1 MLKVTAEVVFD
12 SLKNMGVIDMA
23 TQARELSEIVPHG
36 YSQTLDCLNQP
47 RKWDVPG
54 MIADMAE
61 HLRVGNDVPPG
72 QLLAALDW
80 MTFRLREARQL
91 LVAADSE
98 LSAVAHG
105 RPVDKDE
112 SKRISHEA
120 RSLCDKLK
128 GY

>member
-1 MLKVTAEVVFD
+1 MT
-12 SLKNMGVIDMA
+12 
-23 TQARELSEIVPHG
+23 TQQRELGEIVPVG

-80 MTFRLREARQL
+80 MTFRMKEARML

-98 LSAVAHG
+98 MSAVAHG
-105 RPVDKDE
+105 RPVDKEE
-112 SKRISHEA
+112 SKRISGNA
-120 RSLCDKLK
+120 RKLCDALK

>member
-1 MLKVTAEVVFD
+1 
-12 SLKNMGVIDMA
+12 MA
-23 TQARELSEIVPHG
+23 IQQRELGEIVPRG
-36 YSQTLDCLNQP
+36 YSQTLDCMNQP

-61 HLRVGNDVPPG
+61 NLRVENDVPPG

-80 MTFRLREARQL
+80 MTFRLKEARPL

-105 RPVDKDE
+105 RPVDKEE
-112 SKRISHEA
+112 SKRISGDA
-120 RSLCDKLK
+120 RKLCDALK

>member
-1 MLKVTAEVVFD
+1 MWNQLP
-12 SLKNMGVIDMA
+12 SLKQVADQVASEKRA
-23 TQARELSEIVPHG
+23 TVRDDDGNVYVPHG
-36 YSQTLDCLNQP
+36 YAETMDCMNQP
-47 RKWDVPG
+47 KSWDVPG

-61 HLRVGNDVPPG
+61 NLRRGNEVAEG

-80 MTFRLREARQL
+80 MTFRLKEARPL
-91 LVAADSE
+91 LVTADSE

-112 SKRISHEA
+112 SKRISLES
-120 RSLCDKLK
+120 RVLCEKLK